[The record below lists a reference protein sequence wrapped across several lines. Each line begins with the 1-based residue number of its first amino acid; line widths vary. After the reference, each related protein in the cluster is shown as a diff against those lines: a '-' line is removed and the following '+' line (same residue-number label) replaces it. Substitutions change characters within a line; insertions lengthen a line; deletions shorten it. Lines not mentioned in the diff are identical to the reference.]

1 MEMKLKT
8 IESEKY
14 NVLRKAKHESRIKE
28 ISDHISQ
35 MALESFCIFLKTRK
49 GANITISPVPSIM
62 HDIVGKQVGIK
73 EGKN

>member
-14 NVLRKAKHESRIKE
+14 NVLRKATHESRIKE

-35 MALESFCIFLKTRK
+35 MALESFCIFFEDTKRCK
-49 GANITISPVPSIM
+49 HHNITSA
-62 HDIVGKQVGIK
+62 
-73 EGKN
+73 